1 MAKILNQD
9 REPMTVNKLLQR
21 LLYVFIAVAAVA
33 LFGYIA
39 ENLFGTIID
48 LLLESSRQMLIQVFL
63 FVYVIFGS
71 AAFVMLFFTR
81 QLHQNIAAAVLFSA
95 AAVWVIIANI
105 LSVLPGGIMQGSF
118 RWVALALNILAY
130 GSLFFLFEKKSG
142 TKKTHS
148 ASFWGM
154 LVFMVF
160 FSVITVSDALS
171 ITIAQCMIFLGQF
184 LMVLFTVLGKAQRR
198 DSLKS
203 SFAIN
208 RAERQSSLT

>member
-1 MAKILNQD
+1 MAIKSNQAK
-9 REPMTVNKLLQR
+9 EPMTAKKLLQR
-21 LLYVFIAVAAVA
+21 LLYVFIAVAGVA
-33 LFGYIA
+33 LFGYVA

-81 QLHQNIAAAVLFSA
+81 QLHQNIAAVVLFFA

-105 LSVLPGGIMQGSF
+105 LSALPEGIMQGNF

-130 GSLFFLFEKKSG
+130 GSLFFLFEKKPG
-142 TKKTHS
+142 TKKTHT

-171 ITIAQCMIFLGQF
+171 VTIAQCMIFIGQF

-208 RAERQSSLT
+208 GTERLTL

>member
-1 MAKILNQD
+1 MAIKLNQAK
-9 REPMTVNKLLQR
+9 EPMTAKKLLQR
-21 LLYVFIAVAAVA
+21 LLYVFIAVAGVA
-33 LFGYIA
+33 QFGYVA

-81 QLHQNIAAAVLFSA
+81 QLHQNIVSTILFFTV
-95 AAVWVIIANI
+95 AVWVIIANI
-105 LSVLPGGIMQGSF
+105 LSVLPGEIMQGGF
-118 RWVALALNILAY
+118 RWGALALNILAY

-171 ITIAQCMIFLGQF
+171 ITIAQCMILLGQF

-208 RAERQSSLT
+208 RMEEQGSST